1 MIRNGRDIPG
11 GTVIRSRVCVVGTGQ
26 AGVTVAWCLQNA
38 GIDVVLIE
46 GSRAASSLQA
56 SWPDKTLLYAGE
68 VAGVMASNEPDFL
81 TSPFYVGQSPSERER
96 FFGGT
101 STHWGGQSRPLDAV
115 DFEERPGFP
124 GWPITRA
131 DLDPYYAQAVP
142 FCMLHGDFAD
152 GNFGRA
158 YWTQVLGLDGS
169 EMPTLDNFDDC
180 MYQFMGSDYLDFST
194 RTFPDG
200 KTIGESAAD
209 VILNASLLDIVAGD
223 GSVARLRVA
232 SMNSAPTP
240 GVATEF
246 FIEADA
252 YVLACGAVANAQ
264 RLLISDIG
272 NEYDQVGRYFMC
284 HPLSMGVN
292 VGVSG
297 FPAPPLSNL
306 MAGQDA
312 NGRQWSDT
320 NGVRVTGRFQLTAD
334 ALREHAIGNCWMR
347 SYSAAAYFEMSPNA
361 DSRITLI
368 NSTDKIFCQPQVRI
382 DWQLAPPPPGT
393 SEPPPD
399 QKTYETSTALFA
411 AAIKPYGGT
420 LYPPSWSSVARA
432 MVVNGHHLGTTRMST
447 DPEKGVV
454 DANLKVHSMDNLYV
468 AGSSVFVTAGV
479 SNPTFT
485 IIALSIRLAEHLT
498 RRFATGA

>member
-1 MIRNGRDIPG
+1 MIRNGQDIPA

-56 SWPDKTLLYAGE
+56 SWPDKKLLYAGE

-81 TSPFYVGQSPSERER
+81 TSPLCPDQSPSERER

-115 DFEERPGFP
+115 DFEERPWFP

-131 DLDPYYAQAVP
+131 DLDPYYAQAVS
-142 FCMLHGDFAD
+142 FCMLHGHFDD

-180 MYQFMGSDYLDFST
+180 MYQFVGSAYLDFST

-232 SMNSAPTP
+232 SMNDASVP
-240 GVATEF
+240 GVATKF

-264 RLLISDIG
+264 RLLISNIG

-334 ALREHAIGNCWMR
+334 ALREYGIGNCWMR
-347 SYSAAAYFEMSPNA
+347 SYTAPAYFEMSPNP
-361 DSRITLI
+361 DSRITLT
-368 NSTDKIFCQPQVRI
+368 NNADNGDEVFGQPKVRI
-382 DWQLAPPPPGT
+382 DWQFGPR
-393 SEPPPD
+393 D
-399 QKTYETSTALFA
+399 QTTYETATALFA
-411 AAIKPYGGT
+411 AAIKPYGGV
-420 LYPPSWSSVARA
+420 LYPPAWSSIARA
-432 MVVNGHHLGTTRMST
+432 VVVNGHHLGTTRMST

-485 IIALSIRLAEHLT
+485 IIALSIRLAEHLA
-498 RRFATGA
+498 RRFGVGA